1 MHVRTFKIRH
11 PFREKSNQI
20 KSTGMKWNQHEIPC
34 FDMIH
39 SFSNWIKCSFQSIPC
54 KRLKAVEWI
63 FLNWG
68 DIVNVICIRLKKFV
82 NNYFN
87 LKYDIV
93 QVAHR
98 TLLPGATLCNRV
110 YFFSLLSICRL
121 PFREFYV
128 LVWYQLT
135 IFRPSNWCVLF
146 GNLNVSHPTKSSPSR
161 LENKLKA
168 RHVFDSKWPIK
179 KSMIKIAWPY
189 RQIKIEEN
197 LSLFSPSMEIYV

>member
-1 MHVRTFKIRH
+1 MESAWNSLFWHD
-11 PFREKSNQI
+11 SN
-20 KSTGMKWNQHEIPC
+20 C
-34 FDMIH
+34 IH

-98 TLLPGATLCNRV
+98 TLLPGMLPWAIASIFFH
-110 YFFSLLSICRL
+110 YFQFADYLSASFTCLFDINW
-121 PFREFYV
+121 PF
-128 LVWYQLT
+128 
-135 IFRPSNWCVLF
+135 F
-146 GNLNVSHPTKSSPSR
+146 GQAIDVSFLGTSTCPIQQNLHPR
-161 LENKLKA
+161 G
-168 RHVFDSKWPIK
+168 SKI
-179 KSMIKIAWPY
+179 
-189 RQIKIEEN
+189 N
-197 LSLFSPSMEIYV
+197 

>member
-1 MHVRTFKIRH
+1 MESAWNSLFWHD
-11 PFREKSNQI
+11 SN
-20 KSTGMKWNQHEIPC
+20 C
-34 FDMIH
+34 IH

-98 TLLPGATLCNRV
+98 TLLPGMLPWAIASNFFFITFNLPITFPRILRACLISIDHFSAKQLMCPFWEPQRV
-110 YFFSLLSICRL
+110 
-121 PFREFYV
+121 
-128 LVWYQLT
+128 
-135 IFRPSNWCVLF
+135 PSNKIV
-146 GNLNVSHPTKSSPSR
+146 T
-161 LENKLKA
+161 LEA
-168 RHVFDSKWPIK
+168 RK
-179 KSMIKIAWPY
+179 
-189 RQIKIEEN
+189 
-197 LSLFSPSMEIYV
+197 